1 MCVCVLCGCV
11 GDQHDGDGDGGGG
24 GGASDMRP
32 IIVWLSDVWNHVNRF
47 VIAHC
52 SRFHHADVTIG
63 LCDVTSSLVT
73 GARDVEKLGLVLFEK
88 FNRLKM

>member
-1 MCVCVLCGCV
+1 MDVCVCVLCGCV
-11 GDQHDGDGDGGGG
+11 GDRHDDDDGGG

-52 SRFHHADVTIG
+52 NRFHHADVTIG
-63 LCDVTSSLVT
+63 LCDVTSSLVIV
-73 GARDVEKLGLVLFEK
+73 ARE
-88 FNRLKM
+88 M